1 MRTISIVVG
10 LVAASPALAQ
20 PHYEA
25 RILPGLGGTLA
36 RGLAVNNRG
45 LVVGQATRT
54 GQTYE
59 VAAAWVNGVAYDL
72 TGSGFSLAGAQGV
85 TDAGLVVGYSDQLG
99 ARAFQAAPP
108 TIPVTMI
115 PQLQSNFSRALAI
128 NSNLDIAGSYTS
140 GQRPFALRSGV
151 LTMLPLLG
159 GTQGVAYAISNTG
172 MVAGWTNLNAGG
184 GFVAVRW
191 VNDQP
196 QQLTGGASVNSAY
209 GINDEGWTVGYVSG
223 APFTT
228 YEASLWTDPN
238 TRQNLGA
245 LPGQWNNIAYAI
257 NNQRQVVGASGGRGF
272 FWQDGH
278 LYDLNA
284 ISHVPTP
291 WVISD
296 ARAVSDRGL
305 IAGQVMSGDQS
316 YAALLVP
323 GCSADFNNDGDIG
336 TDADIE
342 AFFAC
347 LAGNCC
353 AVCGSADFNG
363 DGDIGTDVDIES
375 FFRVL
380 GGGSC

>member
-1 MRTISIVVG
+1 MRPLPIAVVI
-10 LVAASPALAQ
+10 VAASPALAQ

-36 RGLAVNNRG
+36 RGLAVNNHG
-45 LVVGQATRT
+45 VVAGQATRT

-59 VAAAWVNGVAYDL
+59 VATAWVNGVAFDL
-72 TGSGFSLAGAQGV
+72 AGSGVSLAGAEGV
-85 TDAGLVVGYSDQLG
+85 TDAGLVIGYTDQLG
-99 ARAFQAAPP
+99 ARAIQAVPP
-108 TIPVTMI
+108 STPATMI
-115 PQLQSNFSRALAI
+115 PQLQTNFSRALAI
-128 NSNLDIAGSYTS
+128 NSNLDIVGSYTS
-140 GQRPFALRSGV
+140 GQRPFVMRSGV
-151 LTMLPLLG
+151 VTMLPLIG
-159 GTQGVAYAISNTG
+159 GVQGAANAISSTG
-172 MVAGWTNLNAGG
+172 IVAGWSNLNAGG

-196 QQLTGGASVNSAY
+196 QQLAGGASVNNAY

-223 APFTT
+223 TPFTT
-228 YEASLWTDPN
+228 YEASLWTGQN

-257 NNQRQVVGASGGRGF
+257 NNHRQVVGTSGDRGF
-272 FWQDGH
+272 LWQDGH
-278 LYDLNA
+278 FYDLNA
-284 ISHVPTP
+284 ISHVASP

-296 ARAVSDRGL
+296 AKAISDSGL
-305 IAGQVMSGDQS
+305 IAGQVMNGGQS
-316 YAALLVP
+316 FAVLLVP
-323 GCSADFNNDGDIG
+323 GCSADFNNDGDTG

-353 AVCGSADFNG
+353 AACGSADFNG
-363 DGDIGTDVDIES
+363 DGDIGTDADIES
-375 FFRVL
+375 FFSVL